1 MTNQLIETICIDCNH
16 EGNED
21 SKCVMTHLKFKGGTT
36 MKGKYSMM
44 LVIFV
49 TLGCYYM
56 FGLNH
61 KLDVWLEDFIN
72 TQSWL
77 QYISINVLFMIM
89 MVPFYLYIRRTM
101 QQINHINT
109 LFMQE
114 KDKPDF
120 NMEKFKESIDIPS
133 SQFIYFALFPM
144 IVLLGLGLKIVKH
157 YQFEIPNIIVIALY
171 VITFIA
177 TCNYSTKLIMNM
189 VHNQWLGYVIIFLIA
204 VIVTY
209 LTSTEEQMFLL
220 LFSTVSYIM
229 NKISLKHNYV

>member
-1 MTNQLIETICIDCNH
+1 
-16 EGNED
+16 
-21 SKCVMTHLKFKGGTT
+21 

-89 MVPFYLYIRRTM
+89 MVPFIYISGVRCNKSIISILCLCKKKIN
-101 QQINHINT
+101 QILIWKN
-109 LFMQE
+109 L
-114 KDKPDF
+114 K
-120 NMEKFKESIDIPS
+120 SIDIPS

-144 IVLLGLGLKIVKH
+144 IVLLGLGLK
-157 YQFEIPNIIVIALY
+157 
-171 VITFIA
+171 
-177 TCNYSTKLIMNM
+177 
-189 VHNQWLGYVIIFLIA
+189 
-204 VIVTY
+204 
-209 LTSTEEQMFLL
+209 
-220 LFSTVSYIM
+220 
-229 NKISLKHNYV
+229 

>member
-89 MVPFYLYIRRTM
+89 MVPFIYISGVRCNKSIISILCLCKKKIN
-101 QQINHINT
+101 QILIW
-109 LFMQE
+109 
-114 KDKPDF
+114 
-120 NMEKFKESIDIPS
+120 
-133 SQFIYFALFPM
+133 
-144 IVLLGLGLKIVKH
+144 KI
-157 YQFEIPNIIVIALY
+157 
-171 VITFIA
+171 
-177 TCNYSTKLIMNM
+177 
-189 VHNQWLGYVIIFLIA
+189 
-204 VIVTY
+204 
-209 LTSTEEQMFLL
+209 
-220 LFSTVSYIM
+220 
-229 NKISLKHNYV
+229 